1 MTGRNFT
8 LCRQFYTARKLT
20 TSHGIMPK
28 VEIYFKILRDLCYDK
43 NWFKKSSN
51 TSVTIFVCL
60 FVCLIFLL
68 SNQRNNKIF
77 LKQSSWMVSFPFIYS
92 FLFRQIKRYGII
104 ILCLFC
110 WDNHRTDLV
119 DTFSDNSAIPFYS
132 LGAWPGFFK
141 GREGE
146 EEGCHTVSNR
156 EYSPDCHV
164 DLSWIGYSDILRHPD
179 GPPPSSLYF
188 VWVSEFNCNC

>member
-20 TSHGIMPK
+20 KSHGIMPK

-43 NWFKKSSN
+43 NWFKKSWN
-51 TSVTIFVCL
+51 TSVTIFVCS
-60 FVCLIFLL
+60 FVCLVFLL
-68 SNQRNNKIF
+68 SNQRKNNIF
-77 LKQSSWMVSFPFIYS
+77 LKQSSWMISFPFIYS

-104 ILCLFC
+104 ILCLFF

-119 DTFSDNSAIPFYS
+119 DTFADNSAISFYS

-141 GREGE
+141 GREGRRKDVTMCQIE
-146 EEGCHTVSNR
+146 STHQIALLTFHE
-156 EYSPDCHV
+156 
-164 DLSWIGYSDILRHPD
+164 
-179 GPPPSSLYF
+179 
-188 VWVSEFNCNC
+188 